1 MREYS
6 SFTDL
11 YAAVQLSNTTSQSH
25 VCSCLLCHRLIECMC
40 VGLFLGLCS
49 VQLIHMSVFLDSV
62 LIDCRFIGT
71 CSFLLTCWVC
81 WHIIVHNIIL
91 CFVFYFC
98 GISCY
103 FSSFISCFAYL
114 DSLFFIKMTDCHI
127 NRYSTYNIYFY
138 VCISFLLKVNIMVP
152 NVIKTSTYFLYC
164 TIKSTKQFQK

>member
-81 WHIIVHNIIL
+81 WHIIVHNILL
-91 CFVFYFC
+91 CFLYFC
-98 GISCY
+98 GIGWDFSFFIFY
-103 FSSFISCFAYL
+103 FIWVL
-114 DSLFFIKMTDCHI
+114 SLFLVSLARDLSILFTLFDLLI
-127 NRYSTYNIYFY
+127 F
-138 VCISFLLKVNIMVP
+138 FL
-152 NVIKTSTYFLYC
+152 F
-164 TIKSTKQFQK
+164 FF